1 MILMEIFLYVA
12 IFIMGSVFGSFFTLA
27 VYRLPRKEN
36 ITYVRSHCTSCNH
49 KLNFFDLIP
58 IWSYLF
64 LGGKCR
70 YCKEKIRSRYI
81 LLEIFSGTVFL
92 LTALSLKI
100 TTFSTLEEFINLFFI
115 YLFMCV
121 IFIIGGIDKER
132 YEIHD
137 GTILYGIFVSL
148 AYGLFNA
155 FRGMSMKY
163 SFIGFISYSL
173 IFLVI
178 DITLKKTMTKEELP
192 IGFGDIEYLAVIGLF
207 LGFGLQTLSLILA
220 VIMSTVSILT
230 QKIKKGSSEIDMKK
244 GIPFGYY
251 LSISTAIIIICTPM
265 LSNIAELINITVI

>member
-1 MILMEIFLYVA
+1 MILMEIFLYIV

-49 KLNFFDLIP
+49 KLNFLDLIP
-58 IWSYLF
+58 IWSYIF

-100 TTFSTLEEFINLFFI
+100 TTYSSIEEFINLFFI

-121 IFIIGGIDKER
+121 IFIIGGIDKEK

-137 GTILYGIFVSL
+137 GTILYGIAVSL
-148 AYGLFNA
+148 MYGLYNA
-155 FRGMSMKY
+155 FRGITMKY
-163 SFIGFISYSL
+163 SLIGFFAYSL
-173 IFLVI
+173 IFYVI
-178 DITLKKTMTKEELP
+178 DLTLKKTKTKEELP

-207 LGFGLQTLSLILA
+207 LGFGFQTLSLILA
-220 VIMSTVSILT
+220 VLIAVCCTLNKILK
-230 QKIKKGSSEIDMKK
+230 QKKEKVKNKIE
-244 GIPFGYY
+244 IPFGYY
-251 LSISTAIIIICTPM
+251 LSISTAVIIICAPV
-265 LSNIAELINITVI
+265 LANIADIINVTII